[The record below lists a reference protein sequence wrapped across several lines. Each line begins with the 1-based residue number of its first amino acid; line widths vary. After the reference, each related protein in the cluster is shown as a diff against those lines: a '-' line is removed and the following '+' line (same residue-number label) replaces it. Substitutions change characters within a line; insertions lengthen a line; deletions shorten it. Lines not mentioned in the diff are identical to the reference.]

1 MRVGSPPVCE
11 STMLIRCMGAHS
23 ALPVRARLVQLA
35 SGDCDFSTTPMT
47 PAQLQTELLAQLA
60 APFTGEA
67 VFDTLTDA
75 VCFLKNARCEYV
87 LVNQTLVERC
97 GRRAKGEL
105 LGKRADE
112 VFPPPLG
119 ESFFVQDER
128 VLNSGEPIL
137 NQLELHSYP
146 TGRRGWCLTNK
157 FPLRRRDGRV
167 VGLYGISKDI
177 QAPNERTEDYAKI
190 AEAIRQIQTKYD
202 QPLRVKELAQKA
214 GLSAY
219 QFEQRIRRI
228 FQLTAGQLIQKTRM
242 EAAVQ
247 RLRETD
253 DAIAVVALDCGYS
266 DQSAFTRQFRQ
277 ATGVAPRE
285 YRRAFQPG

>member
-1 MRVGSPPVCE
+1 MS
-11 STMLIRCMGAHS
+11 AHS
-23 ALPVRARLVQLA
+23 ALLRRARLVHFA

-47 PAQLQTELLAQLA
+47 PAQLQSELLAQLA
-60 APFTGEA
+60 EPFTGEA
-67 VFDTLTDA
+67 LFDSLTDA
-75 VCFLKNARCEYV
+75 VCFLKNQRCEYV
-87 LVNQTLVERC
+87 VVSRTLVERC
-97 GRRAKGEL
+97 GLRAKQDL
-105 LGKRADE
+105 IGKRADE
-112 VFPPPLG
+112 VIPPPLG
-119 ESFFVQDER
+119 QSYFAQDEA
-128 VLNSGEPIL
+128 VLKRGEPIR

-146 TGRRGWCLTNK
+146 TGGRGWCLTNK
-157 FPLRRRDGRV
+157 FPLRARDGRV

-177 QAPNERTEDYAKI
+177 QAPNERGADYAKV
-190 AEAIRQIQTKYD
+190 AEAVRQIQKHYD

-247 RLRETD
+247 RLRETED
-253 DAIAVVALDCGYS
+253 SIAAVALDCGYS

-277 ATGVAPRE
+277 ATGVSPSE
-285 YRRAFQPG
+285 YRKAFRK